1 MSPEDLALQMS
12 RMKEHFAELDAKL
25 ADPQIYAKQFECRVL
40 SAERQRLGTVFRLYD
55 DWAKA
60 LRELRENHE
69 LLQTEQD
76 DSFKALLQ
84 NDIAELEAK
93 AAADEKELT
102 LMLLPP
108 DPNDARNTIVEMRPA
123 AGGEEAALFGAML
136 LVGAA
141 LLGCFFDNLSCRILG
156 IVFCACPVLAILIM
170 EFQILRVLRRGNLEA
185 RTEAEYRLG
194 PGGVA
199 AHSDALPDGLCC
211 AWEKIGGV
219 YETRLF
225 YLFFINRVQMFT
237 IRKTDLSPAE
247 RRALLSLVH
256 AHVPKAA
263 MHLREAEAPRD

>member
-1 MSPEDLALQMS
+1 M
-12 RMKEHFAELDAKL
+12 
-25 ADPQIYAKQFECRVL
+25 AKQEVCVRSALHRGDYRKLTYWNMFGKDCRV
-40 SAERQRLGTVFRLYD
+40 G
-55 DWAKA
+55 
-60 LRELRENHE
+60 
-69 LLQTEQD
+69 
-76 DSFKALLQ
+76 
-84 NDIAELEAK
+84 
-93 AAADEKELT
+93 
-102 LMLLPP
+102 
-108 DPNDARNTIVEMRPA
+108 
-123 AGGEEAALFGAML
+123 ALFGAML

-199 AHSDALPDGLCC
+199 AYSAALPDGLCF

-247 RRALLSLVH
+247 RRVLLSLVH

-263 MHLREAEAPRD
+263 MHLREVEAPRD